1 MEYINAVF
9 FIMILSGIL
18 WKMKADYLLVLFG
31 FAAYL
36 FLLFYI
42 FKYNPT
48 DLLLS
53 IFTSIIF
60 NPYGLLILLVPGVF
74 NYVYKRI
81 KKKNLSKKKNNY

>member
-1 MEYINAVF
+1 MEYLNAIF
-9 FIMILSGIL
+9 FILILSGIL

-48 DLLLS
+48 DLS
-53 IFTSIIF
+53 YHISTSFIS
-60 NPYGLLILLVPGVF
+60 NPYGILFLIVP
-74 NYVYKRI
+74 YVIDYIYR
-81 KKKNLSKKKNNY
+81 KKKKRAS